1 MKRKI
6 AKVYG
11 LTVDFLK
18 KAVARLKTKRQR
30 GFELTK
36 NFAMYLVLLVVSF
49 FMTQVL
55 RSHLSNIFFV
65 FMLIFPF
72 VMLVYVL
79 ISKATLTVY
88 KDAET
93 STVEK
98 NQAYTYEFKMMNS
111 GILPYPFI
119 DAYMELPQPNSVR
132 TNERVVR
139 LSMPPLKD
147 YCIKNTVNF
156 HFRGTYTIGVKSFCV
171 YDLFRMFRVRIDFD
185 NYDTVYV
192 MPRQLYIRDSG
203 VRAPSDEA
211 DRTKKV
217 NFTYDRVEISDIR
230 DYRIGDSLKSIHWK
244 LSSKSED
251 FIVRDYDSGTTRRTY
266 IFADMAARFPDEAPK
281 AILDAEKNETSALKG
296 KKKEKTAPKTAEKY
310 VKSRDFSELRHAVF
324 YEDMNEYCADGVCE
338 LTVATLL
345 RELRAGNTVSL
356 FWFDSRAS
364 SGACGYTIRG
374 MEDFAIVFKMF
385 ATCPLTH
392 TDKNLF
398 ELFSMVKDVQ
408 NIKLVFVSAAIDPSA
423 LAAYTRI
430 AEALDGSSSGSA
442 ELLLYNPDER
452 FLDPIQRKVYI
463 GNCTEELFSGGITLT
478 EGVLL
483 ENPDE

>member
-1 MKRKI
+1 MRGKLRR
-6 AKVYG
+6 VYVTALGFFKKTVERIKNRRQRSFG
-11 LTVDFLK
+11 LTRNFAIYLCLL
-18 KAVARLKTKRQR
+18 AVA
-30 GFELTK
+30 
-36 NFAMYLVLLVVSF
+36 F
-49 FMTQVL
+49 FMTQML
-55 RSHLSNIFFV
+55 RSHLSSIFFV

-72 VMLVYVL
+72 VMLIYVL
-79 ISKATLTVY
+79 IAKACLTVY
-88 KDAET
+88 KDADT

-132 TNERVVR
+132 TNERIVR
-139 LSMPPLKD
+139 LSMPPLKE
-147 YCIKNTVNF
+147 YCIKNTVCF
-156 HFRGTYTIGVKSFCV
+156 RFRGTYTIGVKHFCV
-171 YDLFRMFRVRIDFD
+171 YDLFRLFRVKIDFD

-230 DYRIGDSLKSIHWK
+230 DYRMGDSLKSIHWK

-266 IFADMAARFPDEAPK
+266 VFADMAARFPDEAPK
-281 AILDAEKNETSALKG
+281 KAVAEDESTVKV
-296 KKKEKTAPKTAEKY
+296 KKKKKKVTVTEKLEL
-310 VKSRDFSELRHAVF
+310 SRDFSELKEDVF

-338 LTVATLL
+338 LTVATVL
-345 RELRAGNTVSL
+345 RELRSGNTVSL
-356 FWFDSRAS
+356 FWFDSRSS

-374 MEDFAIVFKMF
+374 MEDFALVFKIF

-398 ELFSMVKDVQ
+398 ELFTMANDVQ
-408 NIKLVFVSAAIDPSA
+408 NIKLVFVSAAIDPVA
-423 LAAYTRI
+423 LASYTKI
-430 AEALDGSSSGSA
+430 GEALDGSSSGSA

-452 FLDPIQRKVYI
+452 FLDPAKRKVYI
-463 GNCTEELFSGGITLT
+463 GNCAEELFSGGIKLT
-478 EGVLL
+478 EGTLL
-483 ENPDE
+483 ENPEE